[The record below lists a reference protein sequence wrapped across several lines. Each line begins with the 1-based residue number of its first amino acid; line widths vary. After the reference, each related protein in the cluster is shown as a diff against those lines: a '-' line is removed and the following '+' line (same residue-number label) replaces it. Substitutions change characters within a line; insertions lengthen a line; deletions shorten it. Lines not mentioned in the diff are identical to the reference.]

1 MPSEVLEEAWGTCMT
16 MDNTRVREAAQR
28 IVDEGWAADLFVEQ
42 LFEYVMEFDAVTDSQ
57 KTIMLNAISE
67 ADFYLNEGGDE

>member
-1 MPSEVLEEAWGTCMT
+1 MMLQSASALYSDIIPDVIRQVSGAIPADVLEEAWGTCMT

-42 LFEYVMEFDAVTDSQ
+42 LFE
-57 KTIMLNAISE
+57 
-67 ADFYLNEGGDE
+67 